1 MSRFYGSKEALSV
14 SAIEEILEL
23 LKDGKWHDLNE
34 IIEEARLTRSGAET
48 ITNFLA
54 EYNFI
59 QLDKERQKVRVTPPT
74 QSFLKKI
81 QLIQEEGKFSET
93 I

>member
-1 MSRFYGSKEALSV
+1 M

-34 IIEEARLTRSGAET
+34 IIKETRLTRSRLEK

-59 QLDKERQKVRVTPPT
+59 QLDKEAQKARVTPPT

-81 QLIQEEGKFSET
+81 QLIQEG
-93 I
+93 